1 MSGGDWIDEPAAD
14 EASLDERLADMRK
27 KEAQQMPGWFIPA
40 LAGVLAWM
48 GLFIWLAV
56 KANWP
61 EGYGFEGVCVYRGCL
76 TEAIIRSPVLLQHP
90 TPYSVALFAWFAVTG
105 AAIAGTV
112 LYFVTQKPT
121 TKSLFSLAVIVL
133 LLAVLILSP
142 VSKWDL

>member
-1 MSGGDWIDEPAAD
+1 MKLALPACLHNACAATQA
-14 EASLDERLADMRK
+14 ASAH
-27 KEAQQMPGWFIPA
+27 AAGAPGFWYGLWHGLIFP
-40 LAGVLAWM
+40 LAWM

-121 TKSLFSLAVIVL
+121 TKSLFSLTVIVL